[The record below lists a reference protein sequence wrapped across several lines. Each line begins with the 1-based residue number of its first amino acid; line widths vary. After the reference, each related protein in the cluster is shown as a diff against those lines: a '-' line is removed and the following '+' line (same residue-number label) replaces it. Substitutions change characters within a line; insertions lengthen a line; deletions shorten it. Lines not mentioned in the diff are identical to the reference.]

1 MRCTKWITLSLF
13 AVVAFLAGC
22 GDVPDHSDA
31 WLSFKYGFHC
41 GDASHCPGLSDF
53 DETDR
58 YYQTLG
64 IADPHNYVFE
74 QWLSDNGFVDGA
86 QVVRGAYANLG
97 DLQIGRDMNCVT
109 TGTKTACYVENK
121 GPVPALFSGDL
132 TDGGGDWPDITL
144 ALQEVDGTFSAVH
157 PFATVAMVYDSAIT
171 GPNQV
176 SFYVFQQACGGDPQV
191 CGRNLLTE
199 LARLDGDNNK
209 EAVLK
214 SVPRMCMACHGGT
227 YDTNSHTATG
237 SSFLP
242 FDVFFFRYSGK
253 DGFTFD
259 DQAESFRKL
268 NAMVA
273 ATKPTAAIQ
282 ELINGMYPEGVNNAN
297 SAALDGFTP
306 AGWSDNPTLYHGV
319 VRQYCRMCHIAQP
332 ESFAKASDFVG
343 FAHQIQHEVCETHDM
358 PHAQVPYGLDGK
370 KIGFWHDQIAQ
381 HDLGNFLQS
390 QGISSCLPHD

>member
-1 MRCTKWITLSLF
+1 MRRTKWITLILF

-31 WLSFKYGFHC
+31 WLSFKFGIHC
-41 GDASHCPGLSDF
+41 GDPTHCPGLSDVN
-53 DETDR
+53 EGAK
-58 YYQTLG
+58 YYQALG
-64 IADPHNYVFE
+64 IADPQNYTFD

-86 QVVRGAYANLG
+86 PVVRGLYANLG
-97 DLQIGRDMNCVT
+97 DLQIGRDMNCLA
-109 TGTKTACYVENK
+109 TGTKTACYVDNK
-121 GPVPALFSGDL
+121 GPVPALYVNA
-132 TDGGGDWPDITL
+132 WPDIKT
-144 ALQEVDGTFSAVH
+144 ALQEVDGTLH
-157 PFATVAMVYDSAIT
+157 DLPFATVAMVYDSAIT

-176 SFYVFQQACGGDPQV
+176 SFYAFQHDFNDDPNFGKNV
-191 CGRNLLTE
+191 LIE
-199 LARLDGDNNK
+199 DAILDGDQRT
-209 EAVLK
+209 EDVAK
-214 SVPRMCMACHGGT
+214 SIPRMCMACHGGS
-227 YDTNSHTATG
+227 YDTNTHTATG

-273 ATKPTAAIQ
+273 ATKPTPAIQ

-297 SAALDGFTP
+297 SAAFDGFTP
-306 AGWSDNPTLYHGV
+306 AGWSDDAQLYHGV

-358 PHAQVPYGLDGK
+358 PHAQVPFGVDGT

-390 QGISSCLPHD
+390 QGISNCLPHD